1 MHKAEPYAT
10 AVMGNSMVWRTSC
23 IRRSR
28 RERCAGGMGGAGRRA
43 LAARN
48 SLAASWQAPRAASL
62 RERCNCLATRMPN
75 SRSVLARSRA
85 SAVSI
90 DSSIFVYLYRRNSEG
105 LRPGKMPAS
114 VRWVLYCANA
124 ASTDLTRSAA
134 SGVTADSKRLITLP
148 FLSTRN
154 LVKFH
159 LISPPVLGLA
169 DLSVRYWYSGV
180 VSVPFTETLL
190 IIGNVTL

>member
-1 MHKAEPYAT
+1 
-10 AVMGNSMVWRTSC
+10 
-23 IRRSR
+23 
-28 RERCAGGMGGAGRRA
+28 
-43 LAARN
+43 
-48 SLAASWQAPRAASL
+48 
-62 RERCNCLATRMPN
+62 MPN

-105 LRPGKMPAS
+105 FRPGKMPAS
-114 VRWVLYCANA
+114 VRQVLYCANA
-124 ASTDLTRSAA
+124 ASTDLTRLAA
-134 SGVTADSKRLITLP
+134 SGVTADSKRLIALP

-154 LVKFH
+154 LVKFP

-190 IIGNVTL
+190 IMGNRSEEHTSELQSLRH